1 MDLNA
6 IYCRASFIYTTIR
19 SVQSRSFSTSY
30 HASACGVSQGHKA
43 GLEQQEGVLVAP
55 AEREH
60 AEALHVRV
68 ADVVVDM
75 GQQGR
80 FFGVVMAEQEVI
92 DDEDIPTLRACQWY
106 DDLLIDGR
114 A

>member
-1 MDLNA
+1 MLRRMV
-6 IYCRASFIYTTIR
+6 YLQVGYKVVT
-19 SVQSRSFSTSY
+19 
-30 HASACGVSQGHKA
+30 
-43 GLEQQEGVLVAP
+43 EQQEGVLVAP
-55 AEREH
+55 AEREN

-80 FFGVVMAEQEVI
+80 FLRVVMAEQEVI
-92 DDEDIPTLRACQWY
+92 DDEDIPALRACQWY